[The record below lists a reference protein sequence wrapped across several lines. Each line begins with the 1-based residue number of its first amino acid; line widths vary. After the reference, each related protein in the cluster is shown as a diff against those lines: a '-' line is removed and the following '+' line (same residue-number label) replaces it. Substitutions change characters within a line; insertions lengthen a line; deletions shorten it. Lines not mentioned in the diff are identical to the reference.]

1 MRKSF
6 LIIVAVSF
14 WAAAALADPVDR
26 KLPETTPL
34 QIKNSA
40 RQMIDQGF
48 NPQEVID
55 LTQQMLANNFGEQQV
70 LQAQVMLMEAR
81 RQGLPTEPMMNK
93 AYEGLAKQV
102 QAEAV
107 VKAMERVRFRYG
119 YATKQA
125 GIITNDKTKTSRM
138 AAILAESMAA
148 GMHEQDAERIMQ
160 ALRERTR
167 NMARAHSEELALQTL
182 MTTRAMARLRM
193 QSKSVGD
200 SVCQALQQGYS
211 AQEMYQMRNTVMAN
225 ARHSDSEGFSKG
237 QSLDAGQH
245 GGQGGMGGHGG
256 DSGSGGMGGGH
267 GDGGGMGDGHM

>member
-1 MRKSF
+1 MKRSF

-26 KLPETTPL
+26 ELPETTPL

-55 LTQQMLANNFGEQQV
+55 LTQQMLANNFAEQQV

-107 VKAMERVRFRYG
+107 VKAMERVRFRYE

-148 GMHEQDAERIMQ
+148 GMHEQDVERIMQ

-167 NMARAHSEELALQTL
+167 NMARGHSEELALQTL
-182 MTTRAMARLRM
+182 MTTRAMVRLRM

-200 SVCQALQQGYS
+200 SVCQALQQGCS
-211 AQEMYQMRNTVMAN
+211 AQEMHQIRNTIMAN
-225 ARHSDSEGFSKG
+225 ARHSYSESFSKG
-237 QSLDAGQH
+237 QSLDAGQQ
-245 GGQGGMGGHGG
+245 GGQQGMGSRGS
-256 DSGSGGMGGGH
+256 DSGGGMGGGA
-267 GDGGGMGDGHM
+267 GSRK

>member
-1 MRKSF
+1 MKKVF
-6 LIIVAVSF
+6 MIIVAVSF

-26 KLPETTPL
+26 ELPETTPL

-107 VKAMERVRFRYG
+107 VKAMERVRFRYE

-125 GIITNDKTKTSRM
+125 GTISNDKAQAGRM
-138 AAILAESMAA
+138 AGVLAESMAA
-148 GMHEQDAERIMQ
+148 GMHEQDVERIMQ
-160 ALRERTR
+160 TLRERTR
-167 NMARAHSEELALQTL
+167 NMARAHSEELAMQTL
-182 MTTRAMARLRM
+182 MTTRTMARLRIR
-193 QSKSVGD
+193 SKSVGD
-200 SVCQALQQGYS
+200 SVCQALQQGCS
-211 AQEMYQMRNTVMAN
+211 AQEMHQIRKTIMAN
-225 ARHSDSEGFSKG
+225 ARHSYSESFSKG

-245 GGQGGMGGHGG
+245 GGQQGMGGPGG
-256 DSGSGGMGGGH
+256 DP
-267 GDGGGMGDGHM
+267 GGGMGAGGGSRK

>member
-1 MRKSF
+1 MKKSF

-26 KLPETTPL
+26 ELPETTPL

-55 LTQQMLANNFGEQQV
+55 LTQQMLANNFAEQQV

-107 VKAMERVRFRYG
+107 VKAMERVRFRYE

-125 GIITNDKTKTSRM
+125 GSITIDKAQAGRM
-138 AAILAESMAA
+138 AVVLAESMAA
-148 GMHEQDAERIMQ
+148 GMHEQDVERIMQ

-167 NMARAHSEELALQTL
+167 NMARGHSEELALQTL
-182 MTTRAMARLRM
+182 MTTRAMVRLRL

-211 AQEMYQMRNTVMAN
+211 AQEMQQVRNTVMAN
-225 ARHSDSEGFSKG
+225 ARHSGSESFSKG
-237 QSLDAGQH
+237 PSLNLGH
-245 GGQGGMGGHGG
+245 PGGQQGMGGPGG
-256 DSGSGGMGGGH
+256 DPGGGMGGG
-267 GDGGGMGDGHM
+267 GGGRK